1 MQLFSLLNNIV
12 HGKQNAGFFLS
23 IWYIYKY
30 QPEILVKKLH
40 FFFFRLL

>member
-23 IWYIYKY
+23 
-30 QPEILVKKLH
+30 PEILVKKLH

>member
-23 IWYIYKY
+23 IWYIISVPLKWD
-30 QPEILVKKLH
+30 ELNN
-40 FFFFRLL
+40 